1 MSWKWLNLVTEYLNP
16 DALAGCKDRIITMIP
31 WVQGILVGAVFL
43 LAGGAL
49 LELFFGLKMQKYAR
63 FVTGLSV
70 GFAVCFVILS
80 GYTDT
85 ETVRMLLY
93 SLAAGVAA
101 GLLYTFLERA
111 YRFAEGFLFGTAL
124 ASWLVPQILN
134 KEPDVNPGRIIRL
147 VIAIAAG
154 VLFALLAKILRPVL
168 SALLGGTILALLIE
182 AFVPYESIPY
192 LPQTLN
198 LSEGMYRNIL
208 PLVLAGI
215 GFLIQLPQWVTQV
228 REEKERKAA
237 ERYVEEQT
245 SGSSGSGDSGSSPE
259 ESEESTETDSRQIPA
274 GMSVAEAE
282 AVLVEKARELALAA
296 SRNAEEMR
304 LHERYEDVAEGL
316 YSAQA
321 AADRLGMTESQFL
334 EGMKQSGYTV
344 PGSEGSEQEEEQI
357 PETAQ
362 MSEEEKAPE
371 EAQEPEEEKAP
382 EEAQEPEEPEAA
394 EQVSEE
400 SEEQTPAEQETD
412 EQTPAEQETDVQIP
426 EDQETEEQPEG
437 EPDGIIREESADLP
451 QEGQTDL
458 GEDQRSP
465 E

>member
-215 GFLIQLPQWVTQV
+215 GFLIQLPQWISQV

-237 ERYVEEQT
+237 ERYIEEQT

-304 LHERYEDVAEGL
+304 LRERYEDVAEGL

-362 MSEEEKAPE
+362 M
-371 EAQEPEEEKAP
+371 PEEEKAP
-382 EEAQEPEEPEAA
+382 EEARAPEEPEAA

>member
-1 MSWKWLNLVTEYLNP
+1 
-16 DALAGCKDRIITMIP
+16 
-31 WVQGILVGAVFL
+31 
-43 LAGGAL
+43 
-49 LELFFGLKMQKYAR
+49 
-63 FVTGLSV
+63 
-70 GFAVCFVILS
+70 
-80 GYTDT
+80 
-85 ETVRMLLY
+85 
-93 SLAAGVAA
+93 
-101 GLLYTFLERA
+101 
-111 YRFAEGFLFGTAL
+111 
-124 ASWLVPQILN
+124 
-134 KEPDVNPGRIIRL
+134 
-147 VIAIAAG
+147 
-154 VLFALLAKILRPVL
+154 
-168 SALLGGTILALLIE
+168 
-182 AFVPYESIPY
+182 
-192 LPQTLN
+192 
-198 LSEGMYRNIL
+198 
-208 PLVLAGI
+208 
-215 GFLIQLPQWVTQV
+215 
-228 REEKERKAA
+228 
-237 ERYVEEQT
+237 
-245 SGSSGSGDSGSSPE
+245 
-259 ESEESTETDSRQIPA
+259 
-274 GMSVAEAE
+274 MSVAEAE

-334 EGMKQSGYTV
+334 DGMKQSGYTV

>member
-1 MSWKWLNLVTEYLNP
+1 MNWKWLNLVTEYLNP
-16 DALAGCKDRIITMIP
+16 DALAGCKDRILTMNP
-31 WVQGILVGAVFL
+31 WIQGILVGAVFL

-80 GYTDT
+80 GCTDT
-85 ETVRMLLY
+85 ETIRMLLY
-93 SLAAGVAA
+93 SLGAGIAA
-101 GLLYTFLERA
+101 GLLYSFLERA
-111 YRFAEGFLFGTAL
+111 YRFLEGFMFGTAL
-124 ASWLVPQILN
+124 AFWLVPEILK

-154 VLFALLAKILRPVL
+154 VLFALLAKVLRPVL

-192 LPQTLN
+192 LPQTLS

-215 GFLIQLPQWVTQV
+215 GFLIQLPQWITQV

-237 ERYVEEQT
+237 ERYIEEQT

-259 ESEESTETDSRQIPA
+259 ESEESTETDSRQVPA

-304 LHERYEDVAEGL
+304 LRERYEDVAEGL

-321 AADRLGMTESQFL
+321 AADRLGMTETQFL

-344 PGSEGSEQEEEQI
+344 PGSEGSEQEAEEEQI

-362 MSEEEKAPE
+362 MPEEEKERE
-371 EAQEPEEEKAP
+371 EAQEPEEEKSP
-382 EEAQEPEEPEAA
+382 EEAQEPEELEAA
-394 EQVSEE
+394 EEVSEE

-412 EQTPAEQETDVQIP
+412 EQTPAEQETDEQAPAEQKTDVQIP
-426 EDQETEEQPEG
+426 EDPETEEQPEG

-451 QEGQTDL
+451 QEG
-458 GEDQRSP
+458 
-465 E
+465 

>member
-31 WVQGILVGAVFL
+31 WIQGILVGAAFL

-49 LELFFGLKMQKYAR
+49 LELFFGLKMQKFAR

-93 SLAAGVAA
+93 SLAAGVTA

-154 VLFALLAKILRPVL
+154 VLFSLLAKILRPVL

-182 AFVPYESIPY
+182 AFVPYESMPY
-192 LPQTLN
+192 LPQALN

-259 ESEESTETDSRQIPA
+259 ESEESTETDSRKVPA

-304 LHERYEDVAEGL
+304 LRERYEDVAEGL

-344 PGSEGSEQEEEQI
+344 PGSEQE
-357 PETAQ
+357 T
-362 MSEEEKAPE
+362 EEKDSE
-371 EAQEPEEEKAP
+371 
-382 EEAQEPEEPEAA
+382 
-394 EQVSEE
+394 EQVSEMQE
-400 SEEQTPAEQETD
+400 TEVREPEAEEVPEEEQEPEAEEEQE
-412 EQTPAEQETDVQIP
+412 P
-426 EDQETEEQPEG
+426 EEQPEG
-437 EPDGIIREESADLP
+437 EPDGIIREENTDLP

>member
-31 WVQGILVGAVFL
+31 WIQGILVGAVFL

-49 LELFFGLKMQKYAR
+49 LELFFGLKMQKFAR

-93 SLAAGVAA
+93 SLAAGVTA

-215 GFLIQLPQWVTQV
+215 GFLIQLPQWITQV

-237 ERYVEEQT
+237 ERYIEEQT

-259 ESEESTETDSRQIPA
+259 ESEESTETDSRQVPA

-304 LHERYEDVAEGL
+304 LRERYEDVAEGL

-321 AADRLGMTESQFL
+321 AADRLGMTETQFL

-344 PGSEGSEQEEEQI
+344 PGSEGSEQEAEEEQI

-362 MSEEEKAPE
+362 MPEEEKERE
-371 EAQEPEEEKAP
+371 EAQEPEEEKSP
-382 EEAQEPEEPEAA
+382 EEAQEPEELEAA
-394 EQVSEE
+394 EEVSEE

-412 EQTPAEQETDVQIP
+412 EQAPAEQES
-426 EDQETEEQPEG
+426 EEQPEG
-437 EPDGIIREESADLP
+437 EPDGIIREESPDLP

>member
-31 WVQGILVGAVFL
+31 WIQGILVGAAFL

-49 LELFFGLKMQKYAR
+49 LELFFGLKMQKFAR

-215 GFLIQLPQWVTQV
+215 GFLIQLPQWITQV

-237 ERYVEEQT
+237 ERYIEEQT

-259 ESEESTETDSRQIPA
+259 ESEESTETDSRQVPA

-304 LHERYEDVAEGL
+304 LHERYKDVAEGL

-371 EAQEPEEEKAP
+371 EVQEPEEDIEPA
-382 EEAQEPEEPEAA
+382 AVQEPEEQEAA
-394 EQVSEE
+394 EQVFEE
-400 SEEQTPAEQETD
+400 SEKQA
-412 EQTPAEQETDVQIP
+412 PAEQETDVQIP

>member
-93 SLAAGVAA
+93 SLAAGVTA

-362 MSEEEKAPE
+362 M
-371 EAQEPEEEKAP
+371 PEEEKAP
-382 EEAQEPEEPEAA
+382 EEARAPEEPEAA

-400 SEEQTPAEQETD
+400 SE